1 MEKSSPRGHPAIL
14 PGSSPLPRF
23 ASSSLLHPLLSRCQ
37 EFTPGTFV
45 DLTEVGRQSCGSSLC
60 HCPALEPLTTGVPGE
75 SHPWAEQG
83 IPPHGMCVSSSHHS
97 EGQRTYPEKDSALSE
112 HTLTRPH
119 KILHQTLLKDNSL
132 SVTGNSRAVPGGST

>member
-1 MEKSSPRGHPAIL
+1 M
-14 PGSSPLPRF
+14 
-23 ASSSLLHPLLSRCQ
+23 
-37 EFTPGTFV
+37 
-45 DLTEVGRQSCGSSLC
+45 
-60 HCPALEPLTTGVPGE
+60 GVPGE